1 MSTLVYDDTYLWC
14 REFSDK
20 NGEYEPTREETEEL
34 ERALEA
40 VDNDVRSL
48 ERMSRSLPSLPLPLL
63 NLPLDTML
71 LDDPVVSEPF
81 TPFQNGLS
89 TSELP
94 HS

>member
-1 MSTLVYDDTYLWC
+1 MLFCPT
-14 REFSDK
+14 DK

-48 ERMSRSLPSLPLPLL
+48 ERMSRTYPLMNPLL
-63 NLPLDTML
+63 NLPLDPMAL
-71 LDDPVVSEPF
+71 LDDPAIAGGPF

-89 TSELP
+89 TTDIS